1 MIFHV
6 SGKIQ
11 TKFMLYNGSKSIV
24 QNNMTFIFGATY
36 NLLPYN
42 AYLKN
47 NYNLRM
53 EKILMAMF
61 GVGVLH
67 TL

>member
-11 TKFMLYNGSKSIV
+11 TKFMLHNSNKSIV
-24 QNNMTFIFGATY
+24 NRTADKFSLFVI
-36 NLLPYN
+36 PYN

>member
-1 MIFHV
+1 MKYDVYI
-6 SGKIQ
+6 S
-11 TKFMLYNGSKSIV
+11 
-24 QNNMTFIFGATY
+24 ATY

>member
-11 TKFMLYNGSKSIV
+11 AKFMSYKCSKYIYV
-24 QNNMTFIFGATY
+24 ATY
-36 NLLPYN
+36 NLVPYN

>member
-11 TKFMLYNGSKSIV
+11 TKFMLHNSNKSIV
-24 QNNMTFIFGATY
+24 NMTFILGATY

-53 EKILMAMF
+53 EKY
-61 GVGVLH
+61 
-67 TL
+67 